1 MPLVHQV
8 VGTWLKFLTISMVT
22 LDEKVLLLWC
32 VTYISNTFCDTNQ
45 IYMKLVNLLKQ
56 FIIINITKLSSSFL
70 FGEGGGGWN
79 ETLASRAHKW
89 ATQTPPS
96 SPILYAQI

>member
-32 VTYISNTFCDTNQ
+32 VTYINKTFCDTKYIY

-56 FIIINITKLSSSFL
+56 FIIIDHAKLAYF
-70 FGEGGGGWN
+70 FHGGGDWN
-79 ETLASRAHKW
+79 GTWVSRVHRW
-89 ATQTPPS
+89 V
-96 SPILYAQI
+96 